1 MNLIWQIFVWLL
13 LFLLRIRIATDAA
26 ILYLSCI
33 AHLQIV
39 DISNLFLFVVFH
51 PNDTSYIRSF
61 RHTVAHRVTP
71 LIRSFFLSFRTQ
83 FQFIAE
89 CTTAQKSMGDN
100 IEMEEKKTQN
110 EWTISNCI
118 KCNYMFLFSRKM
130 KLCAIV
136 HAIQLLRRSVQWFR
150 TIWIATVYWMV
161 CGVLSFAWE

>member
-1 MNLIWQIFVWLL
+1 MTNFCLVAAVFVAHSYRHWCRHSLSFMHCPLANRWHFKLIF
-13 LFLLRIRIATDAA
+13 
-26 ILYLSCI
+26 
-33 AHLQIV
+33 
-39 DISNLFLFVVFH
+39 FVVFH
-51 PNDTSYIRSF
+51 SNDTSYIRSF

-83 FQFIAE
+83 FQFIAK

-136 HAIQLLRRSVQWFR
+136 HAIQLLRRLVQWFR

>member
-1 MNLIWQIFVWLL
+1 MTNFCLG
-13 LFLLRIRIATDAA
+13 AA
-26 ILYLSCI
+26 
-33 AHLQIV
+33 
-39 DISNLFLFVVFH
+39 VF
-51 PNDTSYIRSF
+51 
-61 RHTVAHRVTP
+61 VAHSYRHWCRHS
-71 LIRSFFLSFRTQ
+71 LSFMPTCKSLTFQTNFFCGFSFKWYILHTFVQAYSSTQTHATNTIIFLSFRTQ

-89 CTTAQKSMGDN
+89 CTSAQKSMGDN